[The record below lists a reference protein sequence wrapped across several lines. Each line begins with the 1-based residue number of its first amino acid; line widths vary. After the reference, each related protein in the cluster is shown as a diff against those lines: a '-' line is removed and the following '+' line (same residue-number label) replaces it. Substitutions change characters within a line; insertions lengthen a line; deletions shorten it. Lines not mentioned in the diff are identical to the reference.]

1 MKIASVPETRV
12 HVHFHKL
19 DSLEVLFSG

>member
-1 MKIASVPETRV
+1 MKIASVLETRV
-12 HVHFHKL
+12 HVHSHKL